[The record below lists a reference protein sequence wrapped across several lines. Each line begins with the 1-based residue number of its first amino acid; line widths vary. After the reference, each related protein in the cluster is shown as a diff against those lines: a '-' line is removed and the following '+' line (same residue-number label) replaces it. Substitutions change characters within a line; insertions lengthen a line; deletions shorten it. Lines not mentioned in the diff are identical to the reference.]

1 MSIPEHF
8 DVLIIGAGLSGI
20 DAAHHLLKSCPKK
33 SYVILEQRERIGG
46 TWDLFRY
53 PGIRSDS
60 DMLTMGYSFRPWT
73 LPKAISPGDD
83 IREYITATARDEA
96 IDRHIRFRHQ
106 IKRASWSSDEARWT
120 VYAEIAEQKAAANGT
135 NHTNQRPS
143 GATAGN
149 AGKNG
154 MDAESNGAAASG
166 ADHAVHGAAQLA
178 AGATGT
184 SGLSKNEAVFNCNF
198 LFSCAGYYRYSA
210 GYLPE
215 FSNAGRFQGRM
226 IHPQAWPTEVSADG
240 KTRGT
245 LDYAG
250 KRVVVI
256 GSGATAVTLVP
267 AMAKTAAHV
276 TMLQRSPTYVISA
289 PEKDAI
295 ANFLRRIMPDMWA
308 YRLSRWKNVGFMTY
322 IYQLSQRFPNFVKRG
337 IIKKAR
343 KQLGTDFDVE
353 THFTPRYR
361 PWEQR
366 MCLIPDADMFEAIKS
381 GRASVVTDQ
390 IDTFTE
396 RGILL
401 KSGKELEADIIVTA
415 TGLMMQ
421 AFGGM
426 ELAVDGHAVDPG
438 NALAYKGVMMSGV
451 PNFASV
457 FGYINA
463 SWTLKADLICN
474 YVCRLLNFMDRKGV
488 RQVTPKPSSTK
499 NGDENDASAVAPFV
513 ENFTPGYIQ
522 RALASWPKQG
532 SKKPWRVYQNYFR
545 DTISLKWTRVDDE
558 GLEFSNPAG
567 AAAQKPK
574 SLKEVGASS

>member
-1 MSIPEHF
+1 LANPEHF

-20 DAAHHLLKSCPKK
+20 DAAHHLQKFSPRKT
-33 SYVILEQRERIGG
+33 YVILEQRERIGG

-73 LPKAISPGDD
+73 HPKAISPGED
-83 IREYITATARDEA
+83 IREYITATAHDEG
-96 IDRHIRFRHQ
+96 IDRNIRFRHQ
-106 IKRASWSSDEARWT
+106 IKRASWSSEDAKWT
-120 VYAEIAEQKAAANGT
+120 VDVVKQ
-135 NHTNQRPS
+135 S
-143 GATAGN
+143 SSSAG
-149 AGKNG
+149 
-154 MDAESNGAAASG
+154 D
-166 ADHAVHGAAQLA
+166 
-178 AGATGT
+178 TT
-184 SGLSKNEAVFNCNF
+184 SGGVVIKEEAVTLTCNF
-198 LFSCAGYYRYSA
+198 LFCCAGYYRYSA

-215 FSNAGRFQGRM
+215 FPNSSRFKGRM
-226 IHPQAWPTEVSADG
+226 FHPQAWPQD
-240 KTRGT
+240 
-245 LDYAG
+245 LDYSG

-289 PEKDAI
+289 PEKDRI
-295 ANFLRRIMPDMWA
+295 ANFLRHVMPSMWA

-337 IIKKAR
+337 IIKKAQ
-343 KQLGTDFDVE
+343 KQLGTDFDVD

-390 IDTFTE
+390 IETFTE
-396 RGILL
+396 RGIQL

-415 TGLMMQ
+415 TGLAMQ

-426 ELAVDGHAVDPG
+426 ELTVDKQRVDPG
-438 NALAYKGVMMSGV
+438 QVLAYKGVMMSGV

-474 YVCRLLNFMDRKGV
+474 YVCRILNFMDSKGV
-488 RQVTPKPSSTK
+488 RQVTPNPA
-499 NGDENDASAVAPFV
+499 GESAVAPFV
-513 ENFTPGYIQ
+513 ENFTSGYIQ

-532 SKKPWRVYQNYFR
+532 HKKPWRVYQNYFR
-545 DTISLKWTRVDDE
+545 DTITLKWTRVDDE
-558 GLEFSNPAG
+558 GLEFSNPV
-567 AAAQKPK
+567 AQTPLQPRKLAEDKQMAVSNWQLAISPKKQNLPLINTDATDRKKPT
-574 SLKEVGASS
+574 

>member
-1 MSIPEHF
+1 VLISVISGISGKVFLSVICFSRPYLGARLATIPEHF

-20 DAAHHLLKSCPKK
+20 DAAHHLQKFNPRK

-73 LPKAISPGDD
+73 HPKAISPGED
-83 IREYITATARDEA
+83 IREYITATARDEG

-106 IKRASWSSDEARWT
+106 IKRAEWSSEDAKWT
-120 VYAEIAEQKAAANGT
+120 VE
-135 NHTNQRPS
+135 
-143 GATAGN
+143 
-149 AGKNG
+149 
-154 MDAESNGAAASG
+154 
-166 ADHAVHGAAQLA
+166 AVQS
-178 AGATGT
+178 AGAGE
-184 SGLSKNEAVFNCNF
+184 SGVEQEQVTLTCNF
-198 LFSCAGYYRYSA
+198 LFCCAGYYRYSA
-210 GYLPE
+210 GHLPE
-215 FSNAGRFQGRM
+215 FPNAGRFKGRM
-226 IHPQAWPTEVSADG
+226 IHPQAWPEN
-240 KTRGT
+240 

-250 KRVVVI
+250 KRIVVI

-267 AMAKTAAHV
+267 ALAKTAADV
-276 TMLQRSPTYVISA
+276 TMLQRSPTYVISK
-289 PEKDAI
+289 PEQDKI
-295 ANFLRRIMPDMWA
+295 ANFLRRIMPAMWA
-308 YRLSRWKNVGFMTY
+308 YRLSRWKNVSFMTY
-322 IYQLSQRFPNFVKRG
+322 IYQLSQRFPNFVKKRL
-337 IIKKAR
+337 IRKAR
-343 KQLGTDFDVE
+343 KRLGSDFDVDP
-353 THFTPRYR
+353 HFTPRYR

-366 MCLIPDADMFEAIKS
+366 MCLIPDADMFVAIKA

-390 IDTFTE
+390 IETFTE

-415 TGLMMQ
+415 TGLAMQ

-426 ELAVDGHAVDPG
+426 ELTVDKQRVDPG
-438 NALAYKGVMMSGV
+438 QVLAYKGVMISGV

-488 RQVTPKPSSTK
+488 RQVTPRPV
-499 NGDENDASAVAPFV
+499 DESAAAPFI
-513 ENFTPGYIQ
+513 ENFTPGYMQ

-532 SKKPWRVYQNYFR
+532 QKKPWRVYQNYLR
-545 DTISLKWTRVDDE
+545 DTITLRWTRVDDE
-558 GLEFSNPAG
+558 GLEFSNPVAE
-567 AAAQKPK
+567 ASPKPVK
-574 SLKEVGASS
+574 LAEDKQLATSN